1 MTPPSRTIAA
11 SRLVVFDTETTGLSA
26 VNDRVLEIAAVSIER
41 GEETGRFESLVD
53 PGVPIPPQISA
64 IHGITDEMVRGRPP
78 FGDAARRFLEFTGD
92 DILAAH
98 NAPYDVSMMLL
109 PARAAGLTPRGNPVL
124 DTHRLARRLL
134 KAPRYALGPLAA
146 SLGIEMPVAHRAMA
160 DVVACAGVLKAC
172 LAALGSDATLAD
184 AEKAS
189 ESRLAFGTAPDGTLA
204 LPERLAAL
212 AASLGSGAPFAI
224 VYRSGSKGDAPRPV
238 TPLFLL
244 EIAGELNLAAECHI
258 DGSVKNFV
266 VDRIASA
273 RPVSSSSGPRSGT

>member
-1 MTPPSRTIAA
+1 MASPLRPLAA
-11 SRLVVFDTETTGLSA
+11 CRLVVFDTETTGLSA
-26 VNDRVLEIAAVSIER
+26 VNDRVLEIAAVSMEN
-41 GEETGRFESLVD
+41 GAETGRFESLVD
-53 PGVPIPPQISA
+53 PGIPIPPEISA
-64 IHGITDEMVRGRPP
+64 IHGITDEMVRDQPS
-78 FGDAARRFLEFTGD
+78 FGDAARRFLEFAGD
-92 DILAAH
+92 DVLAAH

-109 PARAAGLTPRGNPVL
+109 PSRAAGLAPRGNPVL

-146 SLGIEMPVAHRAMA
+146 SLGIAMPIAHRAMA
-160 DVVACAGVLKAC
+160 DVVACVGVLKAC
-172 LAALGSDATLAD
+172 LAALGPHATLAD

-189 ESRLAFGTAPDGTLA
+189 ASRLAFGAAPEGTPA
-204 LPERLAAL
+204 LPDRLAAL
-212 AASLGSGAPFAI
+212 AASLGNGAAFAI

-258 DGSVKNFV
+258 DRSSKNFI

-273 RPVSSSSGPRSGT
+273 RPFISSSGPPSAP